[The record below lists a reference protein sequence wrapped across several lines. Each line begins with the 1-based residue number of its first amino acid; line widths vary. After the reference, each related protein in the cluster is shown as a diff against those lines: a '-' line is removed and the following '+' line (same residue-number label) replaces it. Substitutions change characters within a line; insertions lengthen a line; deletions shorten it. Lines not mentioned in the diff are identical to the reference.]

1 VPVRTPFALSA
12 VGLLT
17 AALTTSLVS
26 VAPAGARAADAAPAA
41 EGAARAATAVT
52 LGQTGGVPAVC
63 TGTPTV
69 PAATLLATEAPGRPS
84 YIATKDGVLVSFT
97 HVAGSS
103 AGQIRA
109 IVFAD
114 TATPGH
120 KVVAA
125 KSSLQTVKTSS
136 VNTILIRLPIKAGQR
151 LGLGY
156 TTKQTVCLNEGVT
169 GDSASFA
176 SPFNPDTTSDYFTT
190 GSFTGA
196 FRPNISAV
204 LEPDIDIDG
213 YGDISQDVCP
223 QSALSQVACPAPDTV
238 LTKQPKKHPKRARVK
253 LKFSSTVAGST
264 FECKRDGH
272 KFKPCHS
279 PYKRRFAPGHHK
291 LLVRAVSPA
300 GIEDPTPVK
309 VKFMIR

>member
-1 VPVRTPFALSA
+1 MPVRTPFALSA

-17 AALTTSLVS
+17 AALTTSLVGA
-26 VAPAGARAADAAPAA
+26 APAGAGPADAAPGSAA
-41 EGAARAATAVT
+41 TARAATAVT
-52 LGQTGGVPAVC
+52 LGQAGGTLTVC
-63 TGTPTV
+63 NGTV
-69 PAATLLATEAPGRPS
+69 PSALVLDAAGAGSPS
-84 YIATKDGVLVSFT
+84 YTAPSAGVLTSFT
-97 HVAGSS
+97 TVTNNKS
-103 AGQIRA
+103 GQVRA
-109 IVFAD
+109 VVLGPG
-114 TATPGH
+114 TTPDRLL
-120 KVVAA
+120 VAA
-125 KSSLQTVKTSS
+125 KGPKQTVQLSRT
-136 VNTILIRLPIKAGQR
+136 NTFPLRLRIQAGQKVA
-151 LGLGY
+151 LGY
-156 TTKQTVCLNEGVT
+156 TASGMACAVSGIT
-169 GDSASFA
+169 GDVSKAA
-176 SPFNPDTTSDYFTT
+176 APFDPDTTNDFVYSTT
-190 GSFTGA
+190 LSG

-253 LKFSSTVAGST
+253 LKFSSTVTGST